1 MPQKTKERRCSNCGK
16 PVRRVQGNYRFRESG
31 LSNVVLKNID
41 ILECGDCGNHDPIV
55 PRPSEMLTV
64 LASAIAKKPC
74 PLDGEEV
81 RFLRKYADMTAE
93 TFASYIGADKTTIS
107 KWENNQIPIGT
118 ISDRL
123 IRAVFLG
130 LGPGSK
136 EQIQEGIRNFAAIS
150 AEPKAVRIELDV
162 RILTVEYA

>member
-1 MPQKTKERRCSNCGK
+1 MLQQIKEHRCSNCGK
-16 PVRRVQGNYRFRESG
+16 PVRRVQGNYLFRESG
-31 LSNVVLKNID
+31 LPNVVLKKID
-41 ILECGDCGNHDPIV
+41 ILECGDCGSHDPII
-55 PRPSEMLTV
+55 PKPSELLRV
-64 LASAIAKKPC
+64 LASTIVKKPC

-93 TFASYIGADKTTIS
+93 TFANYIGADKTTIS

-130 LGPGSK
+130 LGSGSK
-136 EQIQEGIRNFAAIS
+136 EQIQEGIRNFTAIS
-150 AEPKAVRIELDV
+150 AARKAVLIELDV
-162 RILTVEYA
+162 KMLTVEYA